1 MTPGNMRT
9 GDFDYH
15 LPVHLIAQTPA
26 EPRDSSRL
34 LVLHRDTGRREH
46 RRFHEL
52 PRCLREGDV
61 LVFNDSRVIPARL
74 YGMREDTGGSVE
86 VLLLSRIQSGVWRA
100 IGKPARS
107 LVPGRRFVLDGQA
120 GVGAWME
127 VLEVSEDDTLT
138 LRLSSEEAVERVGHV
153 PLPPYIHSTLEDPER
168 YQTVYARIPGSV
180 AAPTAGLHFTP
191 ELMRELETAGIRSVY
206 VTLHVSLDTFRPIH
220 VEDPTEHAIHG
231 EYFHLDQEA
240 ATTLNRARWEERRV
254 IAVGTTSVRLLEQA
268 ALLSEAAGSSELVA
282 CSGRADLYIL
292 PGHRFRVVD
301 AMITNFHL
309 PRTTLLMMVSAF
321 AGRELVLEAYGEAIA
336 RDYRFYSFG
345 DGMLIL

>member
-9 GDFDYH
+9 GDFDYY
-15 LPVHLIAQTPA
+15 LPPDLIAQTPA

-34 LVLHRDTGRREH
+34 LVLHRDTGRTEH

-52 PRCLREGDV
+52 PRCLRDWDV

-74 YGMREDTGGSVE
+74 FGRREDTGGTVE
-86 VLLLSRIQSGVWRA
+86 VLLLSRLQPRTWQA

-107 LVPGRRFVLDGQA
+107 LVPGRRFALDGDA

-127 VLEVSEDDTLT
+127 VLEASQDGMLN
-138 LRLSSEEAVERVGHV
+138 LRLSSEEDVERVGHV

-168 YQTVYARIPGSV
+168 YQTVYSRVPGSV

-191 ELMRELETAGIRSVY
+191 ELMRELEAGGIRPVY
-206 VTLHVSLDTFRPIH
+206 VTLHVGLDTFRPIH
-220 VEDPTEHAIHG
+220 GEDPREHVIHG

-240 ATTLNRARWEERRV
+240 ATTLNRARGEGRRV

-268 ALLSEAAGSSELVA
+268 ALRSEAAGSLELVA
-282 CSGRADLYIL
+282 CSGRASLRL
-292 PGHRFRVVD
+292 C
-301 AMITNFHL
+301 
-309 PRTTLLMMVSAF
+309 
-321 AGRELVLEAYGEAIA
+321 E
-336 RDYRFYSFG
+336 
-345 DGMLIL
+345 